1 MNTAFT
7 PNYPPVTALRCPII
21 QKHGS
26 HHIHLDDER
35 LDSPG
40 ISSSPLCIPSAGALC
55 FFTRRDGRSFLGRIT
70 RTIQWQRSQSIVRV
84 EHDNELG
91 SFALA
96 ISHHHRYQGWM
107 RRIVQ
112 LLSYYWSYEDSEELA
127 EGVSIDPVDQFW
139 EVDDEVQQGYYKEP
153 YPLIQIIIEEI
164 VEPPV

>member
-1 MNTAFT
+1 MNAAFT
-7 PNYPPVTALRCPII
+7 PNYPPVTALHCPII
-21 QKHGS
+21 QKRGS
-26 HHIHLDDER
+26 HHIHLDDEH
-35 LDSPG
+35 LDNPG

-96 ISHHHRYQGWM
+96 IPHHRRYQGWM

-112 LLSYYWSYEDSEELA
+112 LLSYWSYEDSEELA

-153 YPLIQIIIEEI
+153 YPLIQIVIEEI